1 MLIFLDKK
9 KNYNYK
15 ILFFFYILAIFL
27 FMNTKGFDCKENG
40 NFFGIDG
47 MAIDDDKLLL
57 FS

>member
-1 MLIFLDKK
+1 
-9 KNYNYK
+9 
-15 ILFFFYILAIFL
+15 
-27 FMNTKGFDCKENG
+27 MNTKGFDCKENG